1 MCFAGCRGARH
12 KQLPE
17 GEIHRITQEFVFAAN
32 STAPAGSEIHG
43 EVGAFDNVAN
53 SADHIE
59 IRIFEKR
66 QGKDYPAPV
75 KEMLKKFS
83 GIATA
88 HDLFQ
93 DNPTE
98 NGNAIVINYRH
109 AGFVSHVIHVHLVGK
124 DEASEPE
131 SVPASQLR
139 RSPRL
144 LQSALNTKEAAAI
157 GPARAFTPGAL
168 RESLS
173 QPQSQGAKLDL
184 ASESGR

>member
-1 MCFAGCRGARH
+1 MYFAGCRGARH

-43 EVGAFDNVAN
+43 EVGAFDKVAN

-75 KEMLKKFS
+75 KEMLQKFS
-83 GIATA
+83 SIAAA
-88 HDLFQ
+88 HDLTQ

-98 NGNAIVINYRH
+98 NGNAIVVNYRH
-109 AGFVSHVIHVHLVGK
+109 AGFISHVIHVHLMGK

-131 SVPASQLR
+131 SVPASQHR

-144 LQSALNTKEAAAI
+144 LQPAPSTTETAAI
-157 GPARAFTPGAL
+157 GAARGSTPGAL
-168 RESLS
+168 RESLL
-173 QPQSQGAKLDL
+173 QPQNQGTKLEL
-184 ASESGR
+184 ASEPSR